1 MPPLPLRLA
10 AEAPA
15 TEVLGPSFC
24 LQAPD
29 DEQGVCI
36 IADSAGIA
44 AVAVERPWPARELAA
59 ELGLP
64 EAEAPRLQLVR
75 HLRGPLL
82 FQRNRPKRGPHPNSP
97 TKQSSSDFGV
107 PLPNWPTGSGEEP
120 SQGRPAGPCATPS
133 PGK

>member
-36 IADSAGIA
+36 IADSAGIDG
-44 AVAVERPWPARELAA
+44 RSR
-59 ELGLP
+59 GRLP
-64 EAEAPRLQLVR
+64 NL
-75 HLRGPLL
+75 LL
-82 FQRNRPKRGPHPNSP
+82 FGYLIRVLEERLLPDP
-97 TKQSSSDFGV
+97 TIS
-107 PLPNWPTGSGEEP
+107 
-120 SQGRPAGPCATPS
+120 
-133 PGK
+133 